1 MDYEHIS
8 EELLIELE
16 NASIS
21 SLSKNEEQYIE
32 MTREF
37 KKTNEQLTDI
47 IQILC
52 ELVSKLSNIQ
62 YKLNLLDD
70 SVVLK

>member
-1 MDYEHIS
+1 MDENIS
-8 EELLIELE
+8 DELLIELE
-16 NASIS
+16 NASIPE
-21 SLSKNEEQYIE
+21 LTAEEERYIE

-37 KKTNEQLTDI
+37 KKTNEQLTEI
-47 IQILC
+47 ITILC

>member
-1 MDYEHIS
+1 MDENIS
-8 EELLIELE
+8 DELLIELE
-16 NASIS
+16 NASIPE
-21 SLSKNEEQYIE
+21 LTKEEERYIE

-37 KKTNEQLTDI
+37 KKTNEQLTEI
-47 IQILC
+47 ITILC

-70 SVVLK
+70 SVILK

>member
-1 MDYEHIS
+1 MDEYIS
-8 EELLIELE
+8 DELLIELE
-16 NASIS
+16 NASIQE
-21 SLSKNEEQYIE
+21 LTIEEERYIE

-37 KKTNEQLTDI
+37 KKTNEQLTEI
-47 IQILC
+47 IKILC

>member
-1 MDYEHIS
+1 MDYEQIS
-8 EELLIELE
+8 SDLLIELE
-16 NASIS
+16 NASIPE
-21 SLSKNEEQYIE
+21 LTKEEEQYIE

-37 KKTNEQLTDI
+37 KKTNEQLTEI
-47 IQILC
+47 IKILC

>member
-1 MDYEHIS
+1 MDYEYIS
-8 EELLIELE
+8 EDLLIELE
-16 NASIS
+16 NSPITPLTA
-21 SLSKNEEQYIE
+21 EEERYIE

-37 KKTNEQLTDI
+37 KKTNEQLTEI
-47 IQILC
+47 IKILC

>member
-1 MDYEHIS
+1 MNEYIS
-8 EELLIELE
+8 DEMLIELE
-16 NASIS
+16 NASIPE
-21 SLSKNEEQYIE
+21 LTIEEERYIE

-52 ELVSKLSNIQ
+52 ELVSKLANIQ

>member
-16 NASIS
+16 NTSITE
-21 SLSKNEEQYIE
+21 LTVEEERYIE

-37 KKTNEQLTDI
+37 KKTNEQLTEI
-47 IQILC
+47 ITILC

>member
-1 MDYEHIS
+1 MDYEQIS
-8 EELLIELE
+8 SDLLIELE
-16 NASIS
+16 NASIPE
-21 SLSKNEEQYIE
+21 LTAEEERYIE
-32 MTREF
+32 MTIEF
-37 KKTNEQLTDI
+37 KKTNEQLTEI
-47 IQILC
+47 IKILC